1 MKKTIGAIALAVSLN
16 ACAPGAGQPRVVQ
29 GSPVGSTLTS
39 ASLAPKLDIIASYL
53 GRSTSELQATEG
65 VGVDGLVHVRIT
77 QTVGGVRVYGAEAR
91 ATLKSTGELVHVID
105 GLSRGGTVASPT
117 LPEAEALRVA
127 LAHHGYDASTT
138 LVARGVTGQVTTFDA
153 TAELSESPTVERVAW
168 VDASGALR
176 GGFLVET
183 WSLKNVLHHTLIND
197 DGAVVKT
204 ENRTANDAY
213 NVFTED
219 PLKGAQAGVQGPGA
233 GNAQSPAGWLG
244 TGSQTTINIAGNN
257 VNAYLDADGNNRAD
271 RGGTAVSNGQFLTA
285 VDLNAS
291 PSVTNNRAVAV
302 QNLFFLNNVVH
313 DTLYRFGFNEAAGNF
328 QVNNFGLGGSGN
340 DAVNAEAQDGSGTD
354 NANFSTPADGQKPRM
369 QMYLWT
375 GHGFTHE
382 LVVGGSTF
390 GAYGAEFGPA
400 FTTTGV
406 TLALALANDGVGT
419 TSDACEAVTA
429 ASVSGKIAVVDRGTC
444 DFVTKANNVAAAGA
458 KAMVVVNNTGGT
470 EVFAMGGTAKRL
482 KISSLMISQNDGAT
496 VKGLLG
502 QIGTAR
508 LKAQQPLQL
517 DGDLDSDIV
526 FHEYGHGLTWRMI
539 GSMSG
544 PLAGA
549 IGEGASD
556 VNAFLINGD
565 DEIGEYAWG
574 PGGIRRNVYTNYP
587 RTYGD
592 VTGAEVHDDGEI
604 YAAAMWRFRELMLGA
619 GRTNDDVYTLF
630 VDGMNYTPSSPA
642 FEDMRD
648 GMVQAANNRGGVDTC
663 RVWQAFAQF
672 GIGVGANG
680 VATGTTS
687 VSITPSFTVPAN
699 CQ

>member
-1 MKKTIGAIALAVSLN
+1 
-16 ACAPGAGQPRVVQ
+16 
-29 GSPVGSTLTS
+29 
-39 ASLAPKLDIIASYL
+39 
-53 GRSTSELQATEG
+53 
-65 VGVDGLVHVRIT
+65 
-77 QTVGGVRVYGAEAR
+77 
-91 ATLKSTGELVHVID
+91 
-105 GLSRGGTVASPT
+105 
-117 LPEAEALRVA
+117 
-127 LAHHGYDASTT
+127 
-138 LVARGVTGQVTTFDA
+138 
-153 TAELSESPTVERVAW
+153 
-168 VDASGALR
+168 
-176 GGFLVET
+176 
-183 WSLKNVLHHTLIND
+183 
-197 DGAVVKT
+197 
-204 ENRTANDAY
+204 
-213 NVFTED
+213 
-219 PLKGAQAGVQGPGA
+219 VQGPGA

-390 GAYGAEFGPA
+390 GGYGAEFGPA

-502 QIGTAR
+502 QTGTAR

-680 VATGTTS
+680 VATGSTS